1 MHLKDNSANFKY
13 ANDFNVFVLGN
24 ATQYN
29 IECEG
34 RVAIANN
41 ANLVNYSVGTNLSF
55 SASRAD
61 LIIGGKVN
69 IDGGINSN
77 GNTIVKDSRNVIKYT
92 MINSNNIFSDPIVD
106 DTINFEDAINYL
118 QNASRFWA
126 SLDDNGSI
134 NLNNNILTLSG
145 EDIYLNIFTIDGS
158 NINNSNIS
166 FENLEVIDIVAP
178 KTSTILINVLGEH
191 ISFGNF
197 FTLRNSIPPTP
208 EEMSL
213 IVLNFP
219 QSKSLYSAEMSIK
232 GSLLAPFSTGNL
244 YDGYI
249 SGNLILNNFEGNVKP
264 KNILFKGNL
273 PEVNSENKNLLT
285 ISNFFPS
292 SFNTSKSLGCIYG
305 KINLSTKNN
314 NCLRCSSINASNIK
328 IELFNLNNLVLPIKH
343 TYTDYDGNYEFKNL
357 KEGYYF
363 LRIISPEGYHLSDG
377 YCNNDFSPRTGFSKQ
392 IFIDNVPYNLSACIS
407 PENTAL
413 TKPKDCN
420 YFISGIIF
428 KSSVNTSLYN
438 YSSRGIN
445 NVFITLYDN
454 YNTPIASTYSSY
466 FDGVDGYYKF
476 ENLQSG
482 VYYLKFNPPKYYS
495 FVTPLYS
502 DYYGSKADRDTGTI
516 RVNLEYKDIPHAY
529 VGLNIK
535 Y

>member
-1 MHLKDNSANFKY
+1 
-13 ANDFNVFVLGN
+13 
-24 ATQYN
+24 
-29 IECEG
+29 
-34 RVAIANN
+34 
-41 ANLVNYSVGTNLSF
+41 
-55 SASRAD
+55 
-61 LIIGGKVN
+61 
-69 IDGGINSN
+69 
-77 GNTIVKDSRNVIKYT
+77 
-92 MINSNNIFSDPIVD
+92 
-106 DTINFEDAINYL
+106 
-118 QNASRFWA
+118 
-126 SLDDNGSI
+126 
-134 NLNNNILTLSG
+134 
-145 EDIYLNIFTIDGS
+145 
-158 NINNSNIS
+158 
-166 FENLEVIDIVAP
+166 
-178 KTSTILINVLGEH
+178 
-191 ISFGNF
+191 
-197 FTLRNSIPPTP
+197 
-208 EEMSL
+208 MSL
-213 IVLNFP
+213 IVFNFP

-413 TKPKDCN
+413 IKPKDCN

-502 DYYGSKADRDTGTI
+502 DYYIASTYSSYFDGVDGYYKFENLQSGVYYLKFNPPKYYSFVTPLYSDYYGSKADRDTGTI